1 MMNTSK
7 AIITLIRLPNLVFIF
22 LTQLLVYY
30 FIIQPAVVATGKV
43 PTLHPVY
50 ALVLSFSTVLIAT
63 AGYMINDYF
72 DIGIDA
78 INKPGRV
85 TIEKIFKRRTII
97 FWHVLL
103 NIIGLALASY
113 IAFQI
118 LLLRFALIQLLC
130 IVLLVFYSTTFKRK
144 LIIGNFV
151 ISILSALTLVT
162 MAVYEPNFE
171 LFNIHFKHSKLL
183 WMYVCFSF
191 LITFIREVIKDIED
205 VKGDTVQNCQTI
217 PLVWGIL
224 TAKKISYFLLLLL
237 AVLLVVMDIYF
248 FSFNKVLVFF
258 LSVNV
263 LLFILFISRKIF
275 KATISI
281 EFHQISTYIKVVTL
295 FGILSMILI

>member
-1 MMNTSK
+1 MNTSK

-22 LTQLLVYY
+22 LTQLLAYY
-30 FIIQPAVVATGKV
+30 FIIQPAVVDTGKA
-43 PTLHPVY
+43 PTLPPFYV
-50 ALVLSFSTVLIAT
+50 LLLSFSTVLIAT

-113 IAFQI
+113 IAFQF

-130 IVLLVFYSTTFKRK
+130 ILLLVFYSTTFKRK

-162 MAVYEPNFE
+162 MAFYEPNFE
-171 LFNIHFKHSKLL
+171 LFNVHFQHSKLL

-191 LITFIREVIKDIED
+191 LITFIREIIKDIED

-224 TAKKISYFLLLLL
+224 TAKKITYFFILLL
-237 AVLLVVMDIYF
+237 AVLLLVMNSHF
-248 FSFNKVLVFF
+248 FSFNKTLVFF
-258 LSVNV
+258 LSVSV
-263 LLFILFISRKIF
+263 LPFIIFFSGKIVL
-275 KATISI
+275 ATYSI
-281 EFHQISTYIKVVTL
+281 
-295 FGILSMILI
+295 

>member
-7 AIITLIRLPNLVFIF
+7 AIITLIRLPNLVFIL
-22 LTQLLVYY
+22 LTQMLAYY
-30 FIIQPAVVATGKV
+30 FIIKPAVVTSGKV
-43 PTLHPVY
+43 PTLPPMY
-50 ALVLSFSTVLIAT
+50 VLLLCVSTVLIAT

-103 NIIGLALASY
+103 NIIGLVLASY
-113 IAFQI
+113 IAFQF

-144 LIIGNFV
+144 LIIGNFI
-151 ISILSALTLVT
+151 ISILSALTLGT
-162 MAVYEPNFE
+162 MAFYEPNFE
-171 LFNIHFKHSKLL
+171 LFNIHFHHSKLL

-191 LITFIREVIKDIED
+191 LITFIREIIKDIED

-224 TAKKISYFLLLLL
+224 TAKKITYFFILLL
-237 AVLLVVMDIYF
+237 AVLLLVMNIHF
-248 FSFNKVLVFF
+248 FSFNKTLVFF
-258 LSVNV
+258 LSVSV
-263 LLFILFISRKIF
+263 LPFIIFISGKIF
-275 KATISI
+275 RATNSI